1 MVSLSHKPMWGAPM
15 LCQDT
20 NGMIEAVH
28 IPEET
33 IRLARDLQPIIDA
46 IRAHDRGEGEI
57 TLKIQR
63 NKIPFIDWTVRTFR
77 KIIDL

>member
-1 MVSLSHKPMWGAPM
+1 M

-20 NGMIEAVH
+20 GSLEAIH
-28 IPEET
+28 IPRET
-33 IRLARDLQPIIDA
+33 IELARDLQPIIDA

-57 TLKIQR
+57 SIKIQR

-77 KIIDL
+77 KITNL